1 MLLCITE
8 AETYYW
14 SIWSSLPF
22 NPSESCRTLEK
33 IGKEL
38 LFHCK
43 HNTKTRLEQLDTRSI
58 CPRGYVMTVLQL

>member
-1 MLLCITE
+1 MPLHLTDT
-8 AETYYW
+8 ETYQR

-38 LFHCK
+38 FHCK
-43 HNTKTRLEQLDTRSI
+43 HNTKTGLEQLDTSSI
-58 CPRGYVMTVLQL
+58 CPRGYVMIVLQL